1 MSTISVDNLQ
11 GLTSNIITM
20 ASGQVL
26 YTPGSIIQVQQTVK
40 TDTFSA
46 APNGTWIDITGMS
59 VNITPKKTSSKI
71 FILVTLVGAGNSTTP
86 KARVLRDSTVIAVG
100 DTSGSK
106 QSAMLGSFL
115 MKDTNQADT
124 YTHQFLDSPA
134 TISQINYKMQI
145 NSDNT
150 QTWYLNRSNSDQDNT
165 TGGRYISVITVMEV
179 AA

>member
-1 MSTISVDNLQ
+1 MSKISVDNLQ

-26 YTPGSIIQVQQTVK
+26 YAPGSIIQVQQTVK

-46 APNGTWIDITGMS
+46 APNGTWIDITGMTVS
-59 VNITPKKTSSKI
+59 ITPKKTSSRI
-71 FILVTLVGAGNSTTP
+71 FLLVTLVGSGSSTTP
-86 KARVLRDSTVIAVG
+86 KARMLRDSTVLTVG

-106 QSAMLGSFL
+106 QSAMFGSFL
-115 MKDTNQADT
+115 AKDANQTDT
-124 YTHQFLDSPA
+124 YTQQFIDNPA
-134 TISQINYKMQI
+134 TISPITYKMQI

-150 QTWYLNRSNSDQDNT
+150 VTWYLNRSPSDQDNT
-165 TGGRYISVITVMEV
+165 TGGRYISVFTAMEI